1 VATVLVV
8 DDRAL
13 NRDLVCTVLG
23 YRGHETVT
31 ASDGTE
37 GLRLVREMHPDL
49 VITDVLMPGMDG
61 YELVRAIRADPA
73 IATTPVIFYTA
84 NYLKEEARPIAEAC
98 GVSRIVLKSGDTGA
112 LIEAAEAAL
121 TEHLATVETMFDDEQ
136 LNREHLRVLN
146 SKLIEKIHELEEKGR
161 LHELVDA
168 AITVSGDLSLPA
180 TLRRIVSAARRL
192 VDARYAAIGV
202 VGPDNTFADFIHD
215 GLSDEESLAI
225 GHLPLGRGILGL
237 LIQEPKPLRLADL
250 SSHVSSLGVPK
261 HHPSMG
267 TFIGVPIHID
277 ETLFAVLYLSEKAN
291 DAEFSAED
299 EYLLCTL
306 ATAAAGAI
314 TNARHADDSRR
325 QQAWLAASA
334 DITATLLGTD
344 PAEALRLVA
353 AGARAVAGADVAW
366 IEVFNTGRTARVRA
380 WDGPMAAGAEA
391 VEMPINGTPLL
402 REVSESGQTVLIE
415 DAAKDDRALA
425 TGLFEARTIG
435 PLLVVP
441 LRTAHQILGALLIGN
456 EHHGPPFST
465 IDVDMA
471 TRFAAH
477 AAIALEFDRALADRQ
492 RLDLIEDRDR
502 MARDV
507 HDQVIHRLLATGM
520 DLVSIASGL
529 GATAASDRIVQRADD
544 IDEAIRELRA
554 SIYPMHDPQGQSPAT
569 PSVDDNQDSA
579 STYPS
584 TPSPMMTPVATPDT

>member
-1 VATVLVV
+1 MATVLVV

-13 NRDLVCTVLG
+13 NRDLVCTVLS
-23 YRGHETVT
+23 YRGHDTVT
-31 ASDGTE
+31 ASDGAE
-37 GLRLVREMHPDL
+37 GLRLVREVHPDL

-84 NYLKEEARPIAEAC
+84 NYLQEEARPIAEAC
-98 GVSRIVLKSGDTGA
+98 GVSHIVLKSGETGA
-112 LIEAAEAAL
+112 LIEATEAAL
-121 TEHLATVETMFDDEQ
+121 TERMTTAEPMVDDEQ

-146 SKLIEKIHELEEKGR
+146 SKLIEKIHELEEKDR
-161 LHELVDA
+161 LHQLVAA
-168 AITVSGDLSLPA
+168 AISVGGDLSLPA
-180 TLRRIVSAARRL
+180 TLRRIVAAARGL

-202 VGPDNTFADFIHD
+202 IGPDNSFAEFIHD
-215 GLSDEESLAI
+215 GMSDAESSPI
-225 GHLPLGRGILGL
+225 GRPPRGLGVLGL

-250 SSHVSSLGVPK
+250 TRHPSSGGVPK
-261 HHPSMG
+261 HHPHMG
-267 TFIGVPIHID
+267 TFIGVPIHIAGA
-277 ETLFAVLYLSEKAN
+277 LYAVIYLAEKRG
-291 DAEFSAED
+291 DAEFSPED
-299 EYLLCTL
+299 EYLLTTL

-314 TNARHADDSRR
+314 TNAQHTDGAQR

-353 AGARAVAGADVAW
+353 AGARRVAGADVAW
-366 IEVFNTGRTARVRA
+366 IEVLDAGRTTRVRA

-391 VEMPINGTPLL
+391 LEMPIDGTPLL
-402 REVSESGQTVLIE
+402 REVSASGQPVLIE

-425 TGLFEARTIG
+425 SGLFEARTIG

-441 LRTAHQILGALLIGN
+441 LRTGSQILGALLIGN
-456 EHHGPPFST
+456 EHHGPQFST
-465 IDVDMA
+465 IDVEMA

-477 AAIALEFDRALADRQ
+477 AAIALEFDRALVDRQ

-507 HDQVIHRLLATGM
+507 HNQVIHRLLATGM

-529 GATAASDRIVQRADD
+529 GATVASDRIVQRADD

-554 SIYPMHDPQGQSPAT
+554 SIYPMHDPSGQSPAP
-569 PSVDDNQDSA
+569 PSVDDSQDSA

-584 TPSPMMTPVATPDT
+584 TPSPMMMPVATPET